1 MDFVTFSQCFQCS
14 LILLFLGVKF
24 ASSTKEFTVAIP
36 GKGNAIFNMEKK
48 VINTHERC
56 YDIIFGNG
64 I

>member
-1 MDFVTFSQCFQCS
+1 MTFSQCIQYS

-36 GKGNAIFNMEKK
+36 GKGNAIFDMEKK
-48 VINTHERC
+48 VVNKHERC
-56 YDIIFGNG
+56 YDIIFVSGNG